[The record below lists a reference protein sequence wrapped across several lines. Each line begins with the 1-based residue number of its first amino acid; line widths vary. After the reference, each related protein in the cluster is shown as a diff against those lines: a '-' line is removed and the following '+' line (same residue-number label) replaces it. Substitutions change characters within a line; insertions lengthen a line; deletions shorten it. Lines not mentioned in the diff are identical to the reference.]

1 MRSHLLAVFLSA
13 QFICSCADRPR
24 SPLGEQPSL
33 CLTVL
38 DVGQGDA
45 LLVSFPGD
53 RYWLVDGGGSSGG
66 GFDVGRK
73 KLLPAL
79 RRLGID
85 HLEKVFMT
93 HAHADHFEG
102 LFAVLDSLEV
112 DELWLPERAGLKPR
126 ARALVQLAIR
136 MEVEVREA
144 AKGAVLA
151 PPPGP
156 ARAEL
161 LYPFIGWREQLM
173 DSESGINNSSIVVR
187 LALGEVSFLLTG
199 DIEAAAE
206 EMLVAGGM
214 LQRST
219 VLKVPHHASKTSS
232 TAAFVEAVDPL
243 VAVTGIGENNRFG
256 FPHSSVSARYLG
268 RGTTLLWTARHGTL
282 RLCTDGFALSIEQIH
297 DRGRPDL
304 FSAWS
309 VFDIASWRDRV
320 GGRPSLLRNL
330 AKTDSHR
337 IERAAAPPHVGAQKA
352 STKRKRPRKAKTSSR
367 ERGEHERK
375 RAVLADKKEWER
387 SRTRR
392 KRLRAPWK

>member
-1 MRSHLLAVFLSA
+1 
-13 QFICSCADRPR
+13 
-24 SPLGEQPSL
+24 
-33 CLTVL
+33 VL

-45 LLVSFPGD
+45 LLVSFPGE
-53 RYWLVDGGGSSGG
+53 RHWLVDGGGSSGG
-66 GFDVGRK
+66 GLDVGRK

-79 RRLGID
+79 RRLGVS

-112 DELWLPERAGLKPR
+112 DEFWLPERAGLKPR
-126 ARALVQLAIR
+126 ARALVRLAMR
-136 MEVEVREA
+136 REVEVREA
-144 AKGAVLA
+144 AKGAALA

-173 DSESGINNSSIVVR
+173 DSESGLNNSSIVVR

-206 EMLVAGGM
+206 EVLVAGGM

-243 VAVTGIGENNRFG
+243 VAVAGIGGDNRFG

-282 RLCTDGFALSIEQIH
+282 RLCTDGFALSVEQIH

-304 FSAWS
+304 FRAWS

-330 AKTDSHR
+330 ANSDSHR
-337 IERAAAPPHVGAQKA
+337 IERVAAPLHVGAQKA
-352 STKRKRPRKAKTSSR
+352 SAKRKRPRKGKTSRR
-367 ERGEHERK
+367 ERDEHERK